1 MKFYYVTNIFYPHTF
16 DNEATALLK
25 FFENSTEMH
34 FVYSCFLNERNIKTS
49 HLMIHIKYTVVHYV
63 NLNSRFTNQLYL
75 RAVQYA
81 IFFYDF
87 LFMFILTRLL
97 SKTLLKNYDFLIQI
111 SKTHF
116 LMQYIIKY
124 QDSKSCDTKM
134 VVLDQLK

>member
-25 FFENSTEMH
+25 FFENSTEIH

-81 IFFYDF
+81 IFF
-87 LFMFILTRLL
+87 LR
-97 SKTLLKNYDFLIQI
+97 FLIYVYFNETFVKNFIKKLWFLNTNFQNSFLDAVHYKILGFQI
-111 SKTHF
+111 
-116 LMQYIIKY
+116 LWY
-124 QDSKSCDTKM
+124 
-134 VVLDQLK
+134 